1 MDNCLFCRIIRGEI
15 PSTKVYEDE
24 KCYAFRDIN
33 PQARVHVILVPKT
46 HVSDVCDASDRLD
59 DADLSHMLRAVK
71 TVART
76 EGLDNGFR
84 MVSNCGP
91 DGCQSVGHWHIHIMG
106 GEQLKDRMA

>member
-15 PSTKVYEDE
+15 PSTKVFEDE

-46 HVSDVCDASDRLD
+46 HVSDVCDAADRLD
-59 DADLSHMLRAVK
+59 DGTLAHMLRAVK
-71 TVART
+71 TVARA

-84 MVSNCGP
+84 IVSNCGP
-91 DGCQSVGHWHIHIMG
+91 DACQSVGHWHIHIMG
-106 GEQLKDRMA
+106 GEQLKDRMG